1 MNNLYVRISLICGA
15 LSTSYFVNQYFEK
28 TYFRRLRFIRK
39 LARTYFKQDDGTELF
54 DDQIIGN
61 VVARSDG
68 MHLHFG
74 NMKQYVAQKFSTPTA
89 IIYVQKVEAI
99 KKIVQKASK
108 YGFKVTTMDVDS
120 IQDYKQQ
127 LQNNLNLSQKEI
139 KRLTYCKYPF
149 LIINLRKVLHQEY
162 DQQTQIVKVGV
173 GNRVQDVNQFLA
185 QYGRRIPLSGQQ
197 RLFTILS
204 DNSTPLDSVEYDN
217 LNQIVTGLVAISP
230 TSHQLQTETPTASP
244 IINQLFIGQQHRFGI
259 VYEVSLK
266 TESLELPVKQ
276 EINLDKRYIS
286 KTNLYYLFDSL
297 IKLSQQQRQKI
308 QFLYD
313 CYSNQYKIIQ
323 QGTQNLPD
331 LKQTL
336 DNVVDK
342 YVTRQLWNN
351 NNSNSKNNYNNN
363 NNNNNNKK
371 NKQNDNNNTFNE
383 EMSLQLKYQLS
394 SSQLLSC
401 LLQLKELQ
409 LKQQQKQFLVQVD
422 FKTGYLT
429 VNINN
434 HLPSNEKLQMVKSFT
449 HYISNR
455 RGRFIQCND
464 KLINRMLKLET
475 YPMELGLNSMR
486 LEHKFAELIDKNKVM
501 FHEFL
506 QHTELDEQI
515 S

>member
-1 MNNLYVRISLICGA
+1 MKNLYVRISLICGA
-15 LSTSYFVNQYFEK
+15 LSTSYFVNQYFEE

-39 LARTYFKQDDGTELF
+39 LARTYFKKDDGTEQF

-99 KKIVQKASK
+99 KKIVQKAAK
-108 YGFKVTTMDVDS
+108 YGFKVTTMDVDTL
-120 IQDYKQQ
+120 KQSQ
-127 LQNNLNLSQKEI
+127 LILKGDQEAYIL
-139 KRLTYCKYPF
+139 
-149 LIINLRKVLHQEY
+149 KVQHKEY

-185 QYGRRIPLSGQQ
+185 QYGRRIPLAGQQ

-217 LNQIVTGLVAISP
+217 LNQVVTGLVAISP

-266 TESLELPVKQ
+266 TESLELPIKQ
-276 EINLDKRYIS
+276 EINLDKKFIS

-342 YVTRQLWNN
+342 YVTRQLWNQN
-351 NNSNSKNNYNNN
+351 NNKQTNNNINNN
-363 NNNNNNKK
+363 NNL
-371 NKQNDNNNTFNE
+371 NE
-383 EMSLQLKYQLS
+383 EMTLQLKYQLS
-394 SSQLLSC
+394 SQQLLSC

-409 LKQQQKQFLVQVD
+409 LKQQQQQFLVQVD
-422 FKTGYLT
+422 FKTGFLT

-455 RGRFIQCND
+455 KGRFIQCND

-486 LEHKFAELIDKNKVM
+486 LEHQFAELIDKNQVM

>member
-15 LSTSYFVNQYFEK
+15 LSTSYFVKQYFEE

-39 LARTYFKQDDGTELF
+39 LARTYFKKDDGTELF

-99 KKIVQKASK
+99 KKIVQKAAK

-120 IQDYKQQ
+120 IEDYKQQ

-139 KRLTYCKYPF
+139 KRLTYCKHPF
-149 LIINLRKVLHQEY
+149 LIINLRKVQHKEY
-162 DQQTQIVKVGV
+162 DSQTQIVKVGV
-173 GNRVQDVNQFLA
+173 GNRIQDVNQFLA

-197 RLFTILS
+197 RLFTVLS
-204 DNSTPLDSVEYDN
+204 DNSTPLDSVEFDN

-230 TSHQLQTETPTASP
+230 MSHQLQTETPTASS
-244 IINQLFIGQQHRFGI
+244 IINQMFIGQQHRFGI

-297 IKLSQQQRQKI
+297 IKLSQQHRQKI

-323 QGTQNLPD
+323 QSTQNLPD

-342 YVTRQLWNN
+342 YVTRQLWNHN
-351 NNSNSKNNYNNN
+351 TNKQIKNNSINHNL
-363 NNNNNNKK
+363 
-371 NKQNDNNNTFNE
+371 NE
-383 EMSLQLKYQLS
+383 EVSLQLKYQLS

-409 LKQQQKQFLVQVD
+409 LKQQQQQFQVQVD
-422 FKTGYLT
+422 FKTGFLT
-429 VNINN
+429 VNIDQN
-434 HLPSNEKLQMVKSFT
+434 LPSNEKLQMVKSFT

-455 RGRFIQCND
+455 KGKFIQCND

-486 LEHKFAELIDKNKVM
+486 LEHQFAELLDKNKVM